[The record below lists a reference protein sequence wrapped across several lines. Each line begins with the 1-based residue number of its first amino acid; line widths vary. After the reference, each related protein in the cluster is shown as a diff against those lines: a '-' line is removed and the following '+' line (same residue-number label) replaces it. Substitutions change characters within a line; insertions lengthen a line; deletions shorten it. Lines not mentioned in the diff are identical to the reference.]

1 MNKQTDKTVDEDPC
15 TQDGI
20 KARCLGEFE
29 RLEVLP
35 ALLGSHALRF
45 EMYVFGWMRRL
56 APDYDGAHWEMY
68 LLNNGGF
75 YMAPTSRA
83 AYVLSVETNQFDGTL
98 CADAAGIVATLF
110 ALNQLAWEFKDASF
124 ADLYHSL
131 LDFAAEH
138 AEFSLIYRAID

>member
-1 MNKQTDKTVDEDPC
+1 MNKQIDKTVDEDPRP
-15 TQDGI
+15 QNRVN
-20 KARCLGEFE
+20 ARCLGELE

-35 ALLGSHALRF
+35 ALFGSHAVRF

-56 APDYDGAHWEMY
+56 APDYDGAHWGMY
-68 LLNNGGF
+68 RLSNGGF
-75 YMAPTSRA
+75 YMAPTSKPT
-83 AYVLSVETNQFDGTL
+83 YVLSVDTNQFEGTL

-110 ALNQLAWEFKDASF
+110 ALNQLTWEFQDASF